1 VTRHRHE
8 KEELPFPAGSRENG
22 PRPIVAV
29 VGRPNVG
36 KSTLFNR
43 LVGQKL
49 AIVHDEP
56 GVTRDRHYADAWYG
70 GRGYTLVD
78 TGGFDPDSD
87 DPMKQGIASQ
97 VKVAISEAD
106 VVVCVLDAVTG
117 LTAADRRAVDM
128 LRRSNKPVIYCANKA
143 DSPRVEAEASEL
155 YRLGVER
162 IIGVSALHGR
172 GMHDLEGAILA
183 ALPEEQ
189 RWDGPPP
196 ADDLIRVAIIGRP
209 NAGKSSLVNRVSG
222 GERVLV
228 DDKPG
233 TTRDSIDTLVEVK
246 GQRFVLVDTAGI
258 RRKAKVTKEASVVEA
273 VSVLHAVRAIE
284 RCDVVVLMADAADGV
299 SEQDAKILG
308 LAVDRGRGII
318 VALNKMDLCDK
329 ASMQKAEEHAKDKLT
344 FAPYAPMHKL
354 SAQTGRGVGPLLDL
368 IKKVHAGYVQR
379 VPTSQL
385 NKFFEEVL
393 ATHPP
398 PTMGGKAP
406 RLYFITQA
414 ETRPP
419 LFVVMTNAPES
430 IHFSYHRYIAN
441 QLRKRFGF
449 DGVPVKIRYKAR
461 RKAWKGDGGPKQEQE
476 DWTS

>member
-1 VTRHRHE
+1 
-8 KEELPFPAGSRENG
+8 
-22 PRPIVAV
+22 
-29 VGRPNVG
+29 
-36 KSTLFNR
+36 
-43 LVGQKL
+43 
-49 AIVHDEP
+49 
-56 GVTRDRHYADAWYG
+56 
-70 GRGYTLVD
+70 
-78 TGGFDPDSD
+78 
-87 DPMKQGIASQ
+87 
-97 VKVAISEAD
+97 
-106 VVVCVLDAVTG
+106 
-117 LTAADRRAVDM
+117 
-128 LRRSNKPVIYCANKA
+128 
-143 DSPRVEAEASEL
+143 
-155 YRLGVER
+155 
-162 IIGVSALHGR
+162 
-172 GMHDLEGAILA
+172 
-183 ALPEEQ
+183 
-189 RWDGPPP
+189 
-196 ADDLIRVAIIGRP
+196 
-209 NAGKSSLVNRVSG
+209 
-222 GERVLV
+222 
-228 DDKPG
+228 
-233 TTRDSIDTLVEVK
+233 
-246 GQRFVLVDTAGI
+246 
-258 RRKAKVTKEASVVEA
+258 
-273 VSVLHAVRAIE
+273 
-284 RCDVVVLMADAADGV
+284 MADAADGV